1 MIPSAVDYFPAGNLP
16 SGSDVLRHPRTE
28 SPASSS
34 GTIVRKTRRHA
45 VQQSGDSAQIAQ
57 RLPHPRVEALRMLS
71 LALSRQ
77 IVALGELTASADP
90 AGFKLTEEVRHFE
103 ADMIRIAL
111 VQTGGGQRRAARLL
125 GMKITTLHRKIKQYK
140 IDIAEVKNEAELL
153 HTTAK

>member
-16 SGSDVLRHPRTE
+16 AGSDVLRHPRTE

-34 GTIVRKTRRHA
+34 GTIVRKT
-45 VQQSGDSAQIAQ
+45 QQSSDSAQIAQ

-77 IVALGELTASADP
+77 IAALGELTASADP

>member
-16 SGSDVLRHPRTE
+16 AGSDVLRHPRTE
-28 SPASSS
+28 SPANSS
-34 GTIVRKTRRHA
+34 GTIVRKT
-45 VQQSGDSAQIAQ
+45 QQSSDSAQIAQ

-77 IVALGELTASADP
+77 IAALGELTASADP

-111 VQTGGGQRRAARLL
+111 VQTSGGQRRAARLL

-153 HTTAK
+153 HATPK

>member
-1 MIPSAVDYFPAGNLP
+1 
-16 SGSDVLRHPRTE
+16 
-28 SPASSS
+28 
-34 GTIVRKTRRHA
+34 
-45 VQQSGDSAQIAQ
+45 
-57 RLPHPRVEALRMLS
+57 MLS
-71 LALSRQ
+71 LAISRQ
-77 IVALGELTASADP
+77 IAALGELTVSADP

>member
-16 SGSDVLRHPRTE
+16 AGSDVLRHPRTE
-28 SPASSS
+28 SPASNS

-45 VQQSGDSAQIAQ
+45 VQQSSEIAQ
-57 RLPHPRVEALRMLS
+57 RLPHPRLEALRMLS
-71 LALSRQ
+71 LAISRQ
-77 IVALGELTASADP
+77 IAALGELTVSADP